1 MNKLLQLKLVSMTT
15 FGLAMILFFHEE
27 HFISHTGTMHTFNNV
42 ALISA
47 TMAMG
52 IIISASIYNLSFYV
66 YIRNRQYLY
75 YGLAQLSTLFFLIN
89 LDSIYISPFDE
100 IFGLHSPRLFH
111 LTRASVLLFSLL
123 FIKEFLK
130 IYHVAHLNKIIKAF
144 IYLTLADM
152 LFTLIFSYAILTNF
166 IPIFMPI
173 WLVLSEASRAIKEK
187 DMPFY
192 FLLTGW
198 YISIFIA
205 VIEHLGLIA
214 LIGTPFPFLHITFAI
229 ESIFLSLAISYK
241 FKLLDEKQKMQQSL
255 LLQQSR
261 LASMGEM
268 ISIIAHQWKQPLNFL
283 SMVNMNLKRM
293 HQEDKNSTMLISE
306 ANKQIE
312 YMSNTIDSFRDFYN
326 PSKYKE
332 DFSIKKALE
341 HVISIVSPALES
353 SKITIDIKVK
363 EDFKRYG
370 NRNEFEQVLLN
381 LINNAKDVL
390 IEREIENPLIEIII
404 NKNII
409 TVQDNAKGIKKEN
422 IERIFDPYFST
433 KNNSDGIGLYISKMI
448 IEQELG
454 GNLKVKSNHRITTFF
469 IEFLEPFCYD

>member
-1 MNKLLQLKLVSMTT
+1 MDNLLKTKLFAIAT
-15 FGLAMILFFHEE
+15 FGLIMILFFTEK
-27 HFISHTGTMHTFNNV
+27 HFISHTGTMHTFNNI

-52 IIISASIYNLSFYV
+52 VIISASIYNLAFYV

-130 IYHVAHLNKIIKAF
+130 IYHVEQLNKLIKAI

-152 LFTLIFSYAILTNF
+152 LFTLIFSYAVLTNF

-173 WLVLSEASRAIKEK
+173 WLILSEANRAIKEK

-198 YISIFIA
+198 YISIFVA
-205 VIEHLGLIA
+205 VIEHLGLIK
-214 LIGTPFPFLHITFAI
+214 LIGVPFPFLHITFAI

-293 HQEDKNSTMLISE
+293 HKENKNSTMLILES
-306 ANKQIE
+306 NKQIE

-326 PSKYKE
+326 PSKQKE
-332 DFSIKKALE
+332 NFSTEEALK
-341 HVISIVSPALES
+341 HVLTIVSSALNS
-353 SKITIDIKVK
+353 AKITIETSVNQ
-363 EDFKRYG
+363 DFKLYG
-370 NRNEFEQVLLN
+370 NRNEFEQVILN
-381 LINNAKDVL
+381 LINNAKDAL
-390 IEREIENPLIEIII
+390 IERKIENPQI
-404 NKNII
+404 NISINRQQLK
-409 TVQDNAKGIKKEN
+409 VKDNAQGISKEHLN
-422 IERIFDPYFST
+422 KIFDPYFST
-433 KNNSDGIGLYISKMI
+433 KQNSDGIGLYISKMI
-448 IEQELG
+448 IEQELEG
-454 GNLKVKSNHRITTFF
+454 KLTLKSDKQGSEFF
-469 IEFLEPFCYD
+469 IEFK

>member
-1 MNKLLQLKLVSMTT
+1 MDKLLKIKIFSILA
-15 FGLAMILFFHEE
+15 FGLTMILFFHDK
-27 HFISHTGTMHTFNNV
+27 HFITHTGTMHTFNNI

-52 IIISASIYNLSFYV
+52 VIISASIYNLSFYV

-111 LTRASVLLFSLL
+111 LSRAFVLLFSLL

-130 IYHVAHLNKIIKAF
+130 IYHVTQLNKLIKVI
-144 IYLTLADM
+144 IYLTLGDI
-152 LFTLIFSYAILTNF
+152 LFTLIFSYAVLTNF

-173 WLVLSEASRAIKEK
+173 WLILSEASRVIKEK

-198 YISIFIA
+198 YISIFVA

-241 FKLLDEKQKMQQSL
+241 FKLLEEKQRVQQSL

-293 HQEDKNSTMLISE
+293 HTEDKNSTMLIIES
-306 ANKQIE
+306 NKQIE

-326 PSKYKE
+326 PSKQKE
-332 DFSIKKALE
+332 YFSVESALNN
-341 HVISIVSPALES
+341 VLSIVASALQSAKISITTE
-353 SKITIDIKVK
+353 IQN
-363 EDFKRYG
+363 DFNLYG
-370 NRNEFEQVLLN
+370 NKNEFEQVLLN
-381 LINNAKDVL
+381 LINNAKDAL
-390 IEREIENPLIEIII
+390 IERKIQNPQIEIYI
-404 NKNII
+404 NNQELHIK
-409 TVQDNAKGIKKEN
+409 DNAEGIAKEHQ
-422 IERIFDPYFST
+422 ESIFDPYFST
-433 KNNSDGIGLYISKMI
+433 KQNSDGIGLYISKMI
-448 IEQELG
+448 IEQELEG
-454 GNLKVKSNHRITTFF
+454 KLTLKSDKQGSDFHIDFK
-469 IEFLEPFCYD
+469 

>member
-1 MNKLLQLKLVSMTT
+1 MNKLLKIKVLFMLT
-15 FGLAMILFFHEE
+15 FGLMMILFFQKE
-27 HFISHTGTMHTFNNV
+27 HFISHTGTMHTFNNI

-52 IIISASIYNLSFYV
+52 VIISASIYNLAFYV

-100 IFGLHSPRLFH
+100 IFGLHSPRLFY

-130 IYHVAHLNKIIKAF
+130 IYQVEHLNKLIRVIV
-144 IYLTLADM
+144 YLTLADI
-152 LFTLIFSYAILTNF
+152 LFTIIFSYAILTNF

-214 LIGTPFPFLHITFAI
+214 LIGIPFPFLHITFAI

-283 SMVNMNLKRM
+283 SMVNMNLRRM
-293 HQEDKNSTMLISE
+293 HKEDKNSSMLIVE

-326 PSKYKE
+326 PSKQKE
-332 DFSIKKALE
+332 HFSTEEALN
-341 HVISIVSPALES
+341 HVLTIVSSALS
-353 SKITIDIKVK
+353 SAKITIKTTITQ
-363 EDFKRYG
+363 DFKLYG

-381 LINNAKDVL
+381 LINNAKDAL
-390 IEREIENPLIEIII
+390 IERKIENPKID
-404 NKNII
+404 I
-409 TVQDNAKGIKKEN
+409 TIDKQQLTIKDNAKGIKKEYLN
-422 IERIFDPYFST
+422 KIFDPYFST
-433 KNNSDGIGLYISKMI
+433 KKNSDGIGLYISKMI
-448 IEQELG
+448 IEQELNG
-454 GNLKVKSNHRITTFF
+454 TLNVKINQEGTAF
-469 IEFLEPFCYD
+469 IINFN